1 MNWRDPRAGTGNT
14 GSTWWA
20 AEPYHYYPYAQLLS
34 KIVRGF
40 ARDLDDA
47 KSFLVRDMVDPE
59 TFRSLVNAIPDS
71 VYAKYP
77 ALTAKAVRE
86 AVDGFLATYK

>member
-1 MNWRDPRAGTGNT
+1 VFIRTVGNV
-14 GSTWWA
+14 SY
-20 AEPYHYYPYAQLLS
+20 YHYDPYAQLLS

-47 KSFLVRDMVDPE
+47 KSFLVREMVDPE
-59 TFRSLVNAIPDS
+59 TFRSLVHAIPDS

-77 ALTAKAVRE
+77 ALTARAVRE
-86 AVDGFLATYK
+86 AVDGFLESYK